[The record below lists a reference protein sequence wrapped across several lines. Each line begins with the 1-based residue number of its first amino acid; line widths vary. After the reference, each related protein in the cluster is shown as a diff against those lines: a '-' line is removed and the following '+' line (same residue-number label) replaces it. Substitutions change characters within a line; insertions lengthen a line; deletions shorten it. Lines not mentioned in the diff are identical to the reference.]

1 MIGSAITAIVRTV
14 TVDGTVK
21 VGTMVTL
28 IFYYYMSNKILLQL
42 ANEVLG
48 KVMFLHLSVI
58 LFTGGCVSQH
68 AMSRRVGPAQHAMGQ
83 GGVCFWV

>member
-1 MIGSAITAIVRTV
+1 MISSAITVIVRTV

-21 VGTMVTL
+21 VDTMVTL
-28 IFYYYMSNKILLQL
+28 VFYYYMSNKILLQL